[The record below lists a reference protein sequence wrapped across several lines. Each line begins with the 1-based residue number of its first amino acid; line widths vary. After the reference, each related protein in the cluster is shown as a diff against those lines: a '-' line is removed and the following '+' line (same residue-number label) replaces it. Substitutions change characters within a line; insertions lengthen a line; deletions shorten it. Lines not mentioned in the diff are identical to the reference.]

1 MTQSG
6 ITNAIVNGLLGWL
19 RGLASWVLRL
29 FDLVGGASP
38 LDFLANN
45 WKKLLIILLIIG
57 VGVDLVIWIVRWRP
71 HWVWLRKKRVVI
83 NDKNF
88 FARENDFDLEE
99 ERDSDRS
106 GERRRPR
113 RVWEDQ
119 EFVIPSAEA
128 PRRERPKR
136 RPVERAEDRA
146 KPEDDGQA
154 REKQDVFRDDLF
166 NVNAKQKF
174 TDKYEAEVFN
184 VESLPGAAGA
194 DAAPVRRSDIRNRV
208 ERRDAR
214 GARRSSQPARRN
226 AQPVRKDAQPVR
238 RRKGH

>member
-19 RGLASWVLRL
+19 RGVASWVLRL

-38 LDFLANN
+38 LEFLANN
-45 WKKLLIILLIIG
+45 WKKLLILLLIIG

-88 FARENDFDLEE
+88 FAHENDFDLDAD
-99 ERDSDRS
+99 RDRDYS
-106 GERRRPR
+106 ENRRRPR

-119 EFVIPSAEA
+119 EFVIPSAEV

-136 RPVERAEDRA
+136 EPVDRTKGRT
-146 KPEDDGQA
+146 KPADDVRA

-208 ERRDAR
+208 ERRDVR
-214 GARRSSQPARRN
+214 SPRRDSTPVRRN
-226 AQPVRKDAQPVR
+226 AENDRRSVPPVR
-238 RRKGH
+238 RKKEH

>member
-19 RGLASWVLRL
+19 RGVASWVLRL

-45 WKKLLIILLIIG
+45 WKKLLIILMIIG
-57 VGVDLVIWIVRWRP
+57 VGVDLLIWIVRWRP

-99 ERDSDRS
+99 DRS
-106 GERRRPR
+106 GDRRKPR
-113 RVWEDQ
+113 RVWEDRD
-119 EFVIPSAEA
+119 FVIPSAKA
-128 PRRERPKR
+128 PRRDRPQR
-136 RPVERAEDRA
+136 RPIGTDMKNRARKEADSRA
-146 KPEDDGQA
+146 A
-154 REKQDVFRDDLF
+154 HAKQDVFRDDLF

-184 VESLPGAAGA
+184 VENLPGAAGA
-194 DAAPVRRSDIRNRV
+194 SDAPVRRSDIRNRV

-214 GARRSSQPARRN
+214 PARRG
-226 AQPVRKDAQPVR
+226 AQPEH
-238 RRKGH
+238 RRKEH

>member
-19 RGLASWVLRL
+19 RGVASWVLRL

-38 LDFLANN
+38 LEFLANN

-99 ERDSDRS
+99 DR
-106 GERRRPR
+106 GGDRRRPR

-119 EFVIPSAEA
+119 EFVIPSTEA
-128 PRRERPKR
+128 PKRDRPRR
-136 RPVERAEDRA
+136 RPDDAGDAGRKDRTRQAADSRAAHER
-146 KPEDDGQA
+146 
-154 REKQDVFRDDLF
+154 QDVFRDDLF

-184 VESLPGAAGA
+184 VESLPGATGA
-194 DAAPVRRSDIRNRV
+194 SAAPARRSDIRNRV

-214 GARRSSQPARRN
+214 PARKSAQPARRE
-226 AQPVRKDAQPVR
+226 PQPVR

>member
-99 ERDSDRS
+99 ERDSD
-106 GERRRPR
+106 RRRPR

-208 ERRDAR
+208 ERRDAQ
-214 GARRSSQPARRN
+214 GVRRSSQPARRN

>member
-19 RGLASWVLRL
+19 KGVANWVLRL
-29 FDLVGGASP
+29 FDLLSGASP
-38 LDFLANN
+38 LEFLADN
-45 WKKLLIILLIIG
+45 WKKLLILLMIIG
-57 VGVDLVIWIVRWRP
+57 VGVDLAIWILRWRP

-88 FARENDFDLEE
+88 FAHENDFDLEE
-99 ERDSDRS
+99 DRDQRRGGDRC
-106 GERRRPR
+106 RPR

-128 PRRERPKR
+128 PRRRP
-136 RPVERAEDRA
+136 PETRAADRA
-146 KPEDDGQA
+146 KPDENGRA
-154 REKQDVFRDDLF
+154 RAKQDVFRDDLF

-184 VESLPGAAGA
+184 VESLPGAAGTT
-194 DAAPVRRSDIRNRV
+194 AAPVRRSDIRNRV

-214 GARRSSQPARRN
+214 GAHKNTPPARRK
-226 AQPVRKDAQPVR
+226 KDR
-238 RRKGH
+238 